1 MSRISILALCALAL
15 AVAAGIVPAAGAQLE
30 GRVINVADGDTIT
43 ILTASRE
50 RIRVRLAEIDAP
62 EKGQPWAQRSKQLL
76 SKLVFGKVISVTTRG
91 KDQYGRTLGKV
102 YIDGTNVNSEMV
114 RSGAAW
120 AYRDYLTDYSL
131 VSREAEARK
140 SRSGLWAQDE
150 RQTVP
155 PWEWRNGQR
164 QWFSE
169 VTAPKVAGGRCGGKR
184 YCRQMASC
192 EEARF
197 YLDTCGV
204 SSLDGDRDGV
214 PCEVICRNRYGR

>member
-1 MSRISILALCALAL
+1 MICAGMLLLATL
-15 AVAAGIVPAAGAQLE
+15 VAAHAQQIS
-30 GRVINVADGDTIT
+30 GRVVGISDGDT
-43 ILTASRE
+43 LTLLTSDKKRV
-50 RIRVRLAEIDAP
+50 RVRLAEIDAP
-62 EKGQPWAQRSKQLL
+62 EKGQPFAQKSRQRL
-76 SKLVFGKVISVTTRG
+76 SQLVFSKTVTVTTRG

-102 YIDGTNVNSEMV
+102 YVDGTNVNAEMV

-140 SRSGLWAQDE
+140 SRIGLWAQDE

-155 PWEWRNGQR
+155 PWDWRNGQR
-164 QWFSE
+164 RQISE
-169 VTAPKVAGGRCGGKR
+169 MPAPTVAGGRCGGKR

-197 YLDTCGV
+197 YLDQCGV
-204 SSLDGDRDGV
+204 ASLDGDRDGV
-214 PCEVICRNRYGR
+214 PCETICRRF